1 MSKEIENKNKREV
14 EMSKYDKTR
23 DALTKMVGEQFDKN
37 INCDIWVNGI
47 QGIDS
52 ILTMIIDRIE
62 DNDTDGAVDNI
73 RQLQNELIENNVRG

>member
-14 EMSKYDKTR
+14 DMSKYDITRQKT
-23 DALTKMVGEQFDKN
+23 TEFVGEMFDKN
-37 INCDIWVNGI
+37 VNEHIWVNGI

-62 DNDTDGAVDNI
+62 DNDTDGAVDDI
-73 RQLQNELIENNVRG
+73 RQLQNELLENNVRG